1 MATDFERD
9 LAKTQIAYD
18 SKGVT
23 GFLNIDEASFSY
35 VYATRTFSV
44 SPVGTSYRWYENYT
58 EHNSTG
64 QDIVIENTSGVHFIY
79 LRSGNLHELVN
90 PTVVEIDSI
99 IRTYLPVAY
108 VYMTGAV
115 DAVDA
120 VEYSEGPPEI
130 EAVDAVDEVIGT
142 VIFTGDAR
150 HSLQMDGSTHSL
162 IHWRDG
168 LAYLSGLALGDIS
181 ADGDGSLDAMCQVGV
196 ASGGTIS
203 EDNLLAVDAIES
215 TTGIPIFHRTYTELD
230 GTIWNRTEVENFAV
244 RPFDVTPEAA
254 ASRLAYNDKAETWTL
269 KECDESTVTAW
280 TLYATTDAEQPIICI
295 MGIDMYATI
304 ELARA
309 GAITQI
315 YDVMENATLSRE
327 LRPIGTFYCSSDTSY
342 TNTVD
347 AIIIS
352 TVASGDYDDWRHQNV
367 SRTQRGL
374 I

>member
-1 MATDFERD
+1 
-9 LAKTQIAYD
+9 
-18 SKGVT
+18 
-23 GFLNIDEASFSY
+23 
-35 VYATRTFSV
+35 
-44 SPVGTSYRWYENYT
+44 
-58 EHNSTG
+58 
-64 QDIVIENTSGVHFIY
+64 
-79 LRSGNLHELVN
+79 
-90 PTVVEIDSI
+90 
-99 IRTYLPVAY
+99 
-108 VYMTGAV
+108 
-115 DAVDA
+115 
-120 VEYSEGPPEI
+120 
-130 EAVDAVDEVIGT
+130 
-142 VIFTGDAR
+142 
-150 HSLQMDGSTHSL
+150 MDGATHSL

-203 EDNLLAVDAIES
+203 EDSLLAVDAIES
-215 TTGIPIFHRTYTELD
+215 TTGIPIFHRTTTELD

-254 ASRLAYNDKAETWTL
+254 DSRLAYNDFDSTWTL

-280 TLYATTDAEQPIICI
+280 TLYATTDVDQPIICI
-295 MGIDMYATI
+295 MGTGMFATI
-304 ELARA
+304 ALARA

-315 YDVMENATLSRE
+315 YDMMENATLSRE
-327 LRPIGTFYCSSDTSY
+327 LRPLGTFYCDSDTSY

-347 AIIIS
+347 AVIIS